1 MKHALKAYLTKGQ
14 TIVALVVALM
24 ALTIFVVCWMTAYD
38 GVSDRTDHLKIAV
51 VNEDGEFGNQLIN
64 QLQENMPFEITT
76 PSAEDARTQLERR
89 KVHLIMTIPS
99 DFSSSLTTPEAKA
112 TIHFTTNQSNP
123 QMTRSVMDTV
133 VARITQQLKDRTMLE
148 GTQAVLKGMQMPEE
162 QAGQTAQALLSKV
175 EAQTETLN
183 PIQGMQNQMLPMML
197 VLGSFVGAML
207 MAMNLQQVTM
217 AIGSTLSARQH
228 FAARVV
234 LNVGGAVIISI
245 VGSTLIYALGGQME
259 SGFLLFW
266 MFSMLMLLTF
276 MFFAQLFLLLLGM
289 AGMFVNMMML
299 SLQLVTSGTIVPRE
313 VLSGF
318 FKSLGQYLP
327 ATYAVDGLFNL
338 GFGGIQTGHDVAI
351 LFIILAISAVLGFV
365 LLQLKVRKQPAEVG
379 TTKAAVTN
387 EVIAN

>member
-1 MKHALKAYLTKGQ
+1 MKTALRAYLTKPQ

-38 GVSDRTDHLKIAV
+38 GVSDRTDRLKIAV
-51 VNEDGEFGNQLIN
+51 VNEDGEFGNQLIE
-64 QLQENMPFEITT
+64 QFRESLPFEIIT
-76 PSAEDARTQLERR
+76 PSAEDARTELERR

-99 DFSSSLTTPEAKA
+99 EFGSSLTTPNAKA
-112 TIHFTTNQSNP
+112 TIHFTVNQSNP
-123 QMTRSVMDTV
+123 QMTRSVMDSV
-133 VARITQQLKDRTMLE
+133 VARITQQLKDHTTQQGIQSVLE
-148 GTQAVLKGMQMPEE
+148 QMKMPEE
-162 QAGQTAQALLSKV
+162 QAGQTSQALLSKV
-175 EAQTETLN
+175 EAQTETLH
-183 PIQGMQNQMLPMML
+183 PIQGMHNQMLPMML

-207 MAMNLQQVTM
+207 MAMNLQQVTLT
-217 AIGSTLSARQH
+217 IGSALSARQH

-234 LNVGGAVIISI
+234 LNVGGAIIISI

-266 MFSMLMLLTF
+266 LFSMLMLLTF

-289 AGMFVNMMML
+289 AGMFINMMML

-338 GFGGIQTGHDVAI
+338 AFGGIHTWDDAAI
-351 LFIILAISAVLGFV
+351 LFLILVISAALGFI
-365 LLQLKVRKQPAEVG
+365 LIQLRMKKQPAAIEVQ
-379 TTKAAVTN
+379 TAVSQETVTN
-387 EVIAN
+387 